1 MKRKVDGDVL
11 DDCEIKNSKKK
22 KAIDPE
28 CGTLVFCGTTDF
40 ANVLKP
46 TKLAEQSFLSKLNVH
61 EPVLLAALQGVR
73 IRHVGSGP
81 EAGHL
86 FVVDDAGQVSQA
98 TFFLSYAFL
107 EV

>member
-22 KAIDPE
+22 KATDPE

-86 FVVDDAGQVSQA
+86 FVVDDAGQVSKA
-98 TFFLSYAFL
+98 IIFF
-107 EV
+107 